1 MYQAIAAYASNHGVT
16 LVAVSK
22 TRSIEELMPLYQEGQ
37 RVFGENRVQELLT
50 KYEGMPKDIQW
61 HLIGHLQSNK
71 VKYIA
76 PFIHTIHS
84 VDSVSLLETIQ
95 REAEKYQRKIRV
107 LLQFHIAEEETKFGL
122 NEEEGIALVEK
133 IQSSPLPNIE
143 VAGVMGM
150 ATLTDNKEKIRREFV
165 HLKRI
170 FSRLEKE
177 YFPEQASF
185 CEISMGM
192 SGDYEIA
199 AEEGATI
206 IRVGSALFV

>member
-37 RVFGENRVQELLT
+37 RAFGENRVQELLT

-95 REAEKYQRKIRV
+95 REAEKHQRKIRV

-122 NEEEGIALVEK
+122 DEEEGIAILEK
-133 IQSSPLPNIE
+133 IQSSPLPN
-143 VAGVMGM
+143 VDMVGVMGM
-150 ATLTDNKEKIRREFV
+150 ATLTEDVQKIRNEFTT
-165 HLKRI
+165 LKGI
-170 FSRLEKE
+170 YTRLKQA
-177 YFPEQASF
+177 YFENQASF

-192 SGDYEIA
+192 SSDYEIA
-199 AEEGATI
+199 VEEGATI